1 MSQSNQNPTF
11 DDDNKIEYF
20 CSIEICGD
28 NGDGENE
35 GRDGEKKLRIPFEH
49 FWKYDECDNNDHEG
63 VKMIRREEMIIRNCS
78 IFSPSLW
85 AFLFAT
91 GPRISRGAPGK

>member
-28 NGDGENE
+28 NGDVENE

-49 FWKYDECDNNDHEG
+49 F
-63 VKMIRREEMIIRNCS
+63 
-78 IFSPSLW
+78 
-85 AFLFAT
+85 
-91 GPRISRGAPGK
+91 